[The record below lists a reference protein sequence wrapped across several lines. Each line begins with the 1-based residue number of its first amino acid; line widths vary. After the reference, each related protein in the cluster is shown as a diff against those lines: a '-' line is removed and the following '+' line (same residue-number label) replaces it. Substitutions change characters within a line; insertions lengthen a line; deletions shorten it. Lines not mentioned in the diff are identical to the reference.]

1 MAIIVRIDVELA
13 RRKMSVGEFAER
25 VGLTPAN
32 VAVLKNGRA
41 KAVRFSTLE
50 AMCRVL
56 GCQPGDLLEW
66 DGSDTDGEDDGD
78 SPDSHGSRVDGGR
91 TDAGTSALDGRDD
104 AAVRTGQG
112 S

>member
-1 MAIIVRIDVELA
+1 MPIVVRIDVELA
-13 RRKMSVGEFAER
+13 RRKMSVGEFSER

-56 GCQPGDLLEW
+56 ECQPGDLLEW
-66 DGSDTDGEDDGD
+66 VEEPAPGQDRST
-78 SPDSHGSRVDGGR
+78 
-91 TDAGTSALDGRDD
+91 TSNQPTKENL
-104 AAVRTGQG
+104 
-112 S
+112 